1 MWCELIDIAALNP
14 GGCVVYGETVKVSA
28 VCVVRSKRCRNA
40 EATEGSVRA
49 LSKSRSEHCGRS
61 TPRELTHHGV
71 PLRVCQHSQ
80 GRRGRSQPRL
90 SDGVAETV
98 LPASQTLY
106 LRRRPKWYLDI
117 AFKDFLGKIQL
128 LAHKLA
134 SQCYTAHKCSF
145 YLNPIWYCSFQR
157 KPCVPICMKKCWKL
171 FLWPQT
177 FDKAE
182 WFGFTF
188 HILNGHCRWLILL
201 ILRNTYTSR

>member
-1 MWCELIDIAALNP
+1 ME
-14 GGCVVYGETVKVSA
+14 
-28 VCVVRSKRCRNA
+28 R
-40 EATEGSVRA
+40 
-49 LSKSRSEHCGRS
+49 LSKSLQCASYAQSAAEMQKLLRAPWERWASHAAS
-61 TPRELTHHGV
+61 TVGEAPLGNGV

-80 GRRGRSQPRL
+80 GHRGRSQPRL

-188 HILNGHCRWLILL
+188 HVLNGHCRWLILL